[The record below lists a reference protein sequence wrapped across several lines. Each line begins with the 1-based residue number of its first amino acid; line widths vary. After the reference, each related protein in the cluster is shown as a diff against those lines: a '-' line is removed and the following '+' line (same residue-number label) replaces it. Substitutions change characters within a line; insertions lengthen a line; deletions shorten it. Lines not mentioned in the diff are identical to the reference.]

1 MKDPQYKVS
10 AREAFRNNREDKE
23 FSQLLLMEK
32 MGAIK
37 VPRAQQNS
45 LKLTRP
51 SWFSSI
57 SRKIQ
62 RESGL
67 LAVQKDQGSKR
78 EKSKLNWW

>member
-10 AREAFRNNREDKE
+10 TGEAGGNDSEG
-23 FSQLLLMEK
+23 SLTAVLMENT
-32 MGAIK
+32 GGIN
-37 VPRAQQNS
+37 VPREQENS

-57 SRKIQ
+57 RRKIQ
-62 RESGL
+62 RERGP
-67 LAVQKDQGSKR
+67 LAVQKDQGSSR

>member
-1 MKDPQYKVS
+1 
-10 AREAFRNNREDKE
+10 
-23 FSQLLLMEK
+23 
-32 MGAIK
+32 MGAMK

-57 SRKIQ
+57 SRKTQ

-67 LAVQKDQGSKR
+67 LAVQKDQGSRR